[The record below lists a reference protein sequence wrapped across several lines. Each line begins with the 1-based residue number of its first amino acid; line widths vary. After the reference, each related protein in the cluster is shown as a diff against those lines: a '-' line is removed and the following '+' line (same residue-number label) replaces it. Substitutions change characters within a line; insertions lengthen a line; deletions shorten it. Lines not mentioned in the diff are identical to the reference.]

1 MVILLALTLKH
12 GLLMG
17 KKIVKGPPPP
27 GYPVNHLGKIKTIV
41 QAVLSPLC
49 IQNDPNT
56 QRCPWLRAAVEQWG
70 KLD

>member
-27 GYPVNHLGKIKTIV
+27 EYPVNHLGKMKTIV

-49 IQNDPNT
+49 IQNDPNRSGLQPVYIKGT
-56 QRCPWLRAAVEQWG
+56 RAS
-70 KLD
+70 